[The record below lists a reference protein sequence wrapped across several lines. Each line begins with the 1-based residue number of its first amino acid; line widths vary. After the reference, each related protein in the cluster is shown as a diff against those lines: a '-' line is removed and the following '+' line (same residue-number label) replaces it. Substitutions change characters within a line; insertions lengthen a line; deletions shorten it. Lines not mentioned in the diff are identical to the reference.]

1 MGVTYR
7 GAGREAES
15 LASLFPVPL
24 SADCRARGGEVGD
37 AEGGEGRHPER
48 LGDDGVREGHRRAV
62 GERRLTIRSDHL
74 GERISVGNQREL
86 KYSAAVWFCD
96 NFANLK

>member
-7 GAGREAES
+7 SAGRKAES
-15 LASLFPVPL
+15 LASLFSVPL
-24 SADCRARGGEVGD
+24 PADCRARGGEVGD

-62 GERRLTIRSDHL
+62 GERRLPVRSDHL
-74 GERISVGNQREL
+74 GER
-86 KYSAAVWFCD
+86 
-96 NFANLK
+96 